1 MEKRYL
7 LTLIFWL
14 GLSFFPALADD
25 VAEKA
30 AGAAA
35 PAWLKQ
41 IDAGNYA
48 ASWKEASV
56 YFRGAVSEKNWSV
69 ALNGSRKPL
78 GSLLRR
84 KLLKAQSASSLPGSP
99 DGNYVVMQFDTSFI
113 NKKNAVETVTFM
125 QEKDGKWRA
134 AGYYIK

>member
-1 MEKRYL
+1 MGKRYL
-7 LTLIFWL
+7 ITLVFSL
-14 GLSFFPALADD
+14 GLSFFSALADE

-41 IDAGNYA
+41 IDVGKYP
-48 ASWKEASV
+48 ASWKDASA
-56 YFRGAVSEKNWSV
+56 YFRGAVTEKGWSD
-69 ALNGSRKPL
+69 ALNASRKPL

-84 KLLKAQSASSLPGSP
+84 KLIKAQSASSLPGAP
-99 DGNYVVMQFDTSFI
+99 DGNYVVMQFDTSFS

-125 QEKDGKWRA
+125 KEKDGKWKA